1 MQKASSLQMA
11 RSGAKHASVI
21 SRPSRSKECY
31 HKYMLKT
38 SDVAKQLKVSARTI
52 QRWADKKIIKAT
64 VLPSGHRRFDE
75 TEVNKIK
82 QGE

>member
-1 MQKASSLQMA
+1 LTSQPTQT
-11 RSGAKHASVI
+11 
-21 SRPSRSKECY
+21 Y
-31 HKYMLKT
+31 NDFMLKT

-75 TEVNKIK
+75 TEINKLTRG
-82 QGE
+82 Q

>member
-1 MQKASSLQMA
+1 
-11 RSGAKHASVI
+11 
-21 SRPSRSKECY
+21 
-31 HKYMLKT
+31 MLKT

-75 TEVNKIK
+75 IEINKLTRG
-82 QGE
+82 Q

>member
-1 MQKASSLQMA
+1 
-11 RSGAKHASVI
+11 
-21 SRPSRSKECY
+21 
-31 HKYMLKT
+31 MLKT
-38 SDVAKQLKVSARTI
+38 SDVAKQLKVSSRTI

>member
-1 MQKASSLQMA
+1 MTTKS
-11 RSGAKHASVI
+11 I
-21 SRPSRSKECY
+21 STKQN
-31 HKYMLKT
+31 LKT

-75 TEVNKIK
+75 TEINKIK